1 MEDRIISTRPD
12 YPGYKVVK
20 DLGIITGFDHD
31 FRMLRNLWQMDE
43 PLAKAFDDLWKK
55 AEKKGANAVLGVS
68 FALYKLNLSEN
79 AMMVVW
85 FAIPV
90 GLIIYTS
97 KPVQKF
103 ISDRKKDRED

>member
-68 FALYKLNLSEN
+68 FALSSQDNVP
-79 AMMVVW
+79 M
-85 FAIPV
+85 
-90 GLIIYTS
+90 LIGSAVILE
-97 KPVQKF
+97 K
-103 ISDRKKDRED
+103 EDADEE